1 MLPDGKGLK
10 LTDAQIAGITAPSL
24 ALIGADD
31 PARPGVEALQKLHP
45 QTRVVV
51 IAHSDH
57 MNAWQ
62 KPEFLLELMKFLEA
76 HRAGK

>member
-1 MLPDGKGLK
+1 MLPGNGLK
-10 LTDAQIAGITAPSL
+10 LTDAQIAGITVPSL
-24 ALIGADD
+24 APIGADD
-31 PARPGVEALQKLHP
+31 PARPGVEALEKRHP
-45 QTRVVV
+45 ETRVIV

-62 KPEFLLELMKFLEA
+62 KPECLIELLAFLEA